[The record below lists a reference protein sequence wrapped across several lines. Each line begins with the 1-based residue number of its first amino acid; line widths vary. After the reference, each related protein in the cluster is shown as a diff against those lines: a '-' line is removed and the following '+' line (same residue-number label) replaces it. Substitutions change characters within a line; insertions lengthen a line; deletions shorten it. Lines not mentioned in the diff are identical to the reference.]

1 MGKGRRVSVFFFFQ
15 AEDGIRDYKVTGVQ
29 TCALPILQHAFAVHV
44 VQLEP
49 LDLRAVCE
57 RRVRR
62 RQALRRPPYA
72 APAGAVQLPEG
83 ALQDPAPLEMR
94 AVERAAERIEDEELR
109 ALAHFARNR
118 VVAEPGNEFG
128 DAARVGVG
136 DLAHS
141 RRIFASRINLPRR
154 SFSERMW
161 EANRS
166 GVPPIGSA
174 PSASRLVLT
183 SGCSSALTS
192 SAFSRATISRGV
204 PAGASTPYQEL
215 AS

>member
-1 MGKGRRVSVFFFFQ
+1 MRFTIAPYCAAISPAACVPAMPSACTVLSASSFKPRAAPAPAEKTPSVAAAHAAELSDGHERRQHHRAHV
-15 AEDGIRDYKVTGVQ
+15 
-29 TCALPILQHAFAVHV
+29 QHAFAVHV

-62 RQALRRPPYA
+62 REPLRRPPNA
-72 APAGAVQLPEG
+72 ATAGAVQFLES
-83 ALQDPAPLEMR
+83 ALQDPAPFEMR

-118 VVAEPGNEFG
+118 FVAEPGNEFG
-128 DAARVGVG
+128 DAARIGVG

-154 SFSERMW
+154 SFSARMW

-166 GVPPIGSA
+166 GVPPI
-174 PSASRLVLT
+174 
-183 SGCSSALTS
+183 
-192 SAFSRATISRGV
+192 
-204 PAGASTPYQEL
+204 
-215 AS
+215 